1 MLVGVPLQP
10 TAAATSAAGFLLENR
25 GNALGR
31 ASKARAPDIMG
42 AVVAAV
48 IERFLPTGSWLACRL
63 RASSRRHS
71 FPRALDRC
79 NLRSETENYARKHLR
94 NGSYRSQATGAR
106 RCAVDVGWTEGVRI
120 TVPEGEKDGLADA
133 LDLGAQ
139 DQLRELAGAHPKD
152 AARRFHQRVE
162 QAGVT
167 IGRQQLQCLQ
177 AEGADKCDCAN
188 QKYAPR
194 VR

>member
-63 RASSRRHS
+63 RASLHRAATLSRGRSIGATFGRKPKITRASTCETVRTDRKQQGHAVVPLTS
-71 FPRALDRC
+71 AGPRAC
-79 NLRSETENYARKHLR
+79 GSPCRKGKR
-94 NGSYRSQATGAR
+94 M
-106 RCAVDVGWTEGVRI
+106 D
-120 TVPEGEKDGLADA
+120 
-133 LDLGAQ
+133 
-139 DQLRELAGAHPKD
+139 
-152 AARRFHQRVE
+152 
-162 QAGVT
+162 
-167 IGRQQLQCLQ
+167 
-177 AEGADKCDCAN
+177 
-188 QKYAPR
+188 
-194 VR
+194 